1 MAVTIVECC
10 LYIQAAGKSGNRGAS
25 GLVRIGAAM
34 LAAQFAVEAMV
45 LVVVVVV
52 VVAVAVVPVEVA
64 VE

>member
-1 MAVTIVECC
+1 M
-10 LYIQAAGKSGNRGAS
+10 
-25 GLVRIGAAM
+25 VRIGAAM

-52 VVAVAVVPVEVA
+52 VVAVAVVPVDVA